1 MQDERFSG
9 QVRELMADTFGID
22 ESDLPEAPSQATFA
36 RWTSILHMVLVAA
49 LEEHFGLRFSM
60 DEMIAMTSF
69 DRIIAVLRQKSAMGL
84 PA

>member
-1 MQDERFSG
+1 MHDEKLSG

-60 DEMIAMTSF
+60 DEMIGMTSF
-69 DRIIAVLRQKSAMGL
+69 DQIITVLREKSALGL